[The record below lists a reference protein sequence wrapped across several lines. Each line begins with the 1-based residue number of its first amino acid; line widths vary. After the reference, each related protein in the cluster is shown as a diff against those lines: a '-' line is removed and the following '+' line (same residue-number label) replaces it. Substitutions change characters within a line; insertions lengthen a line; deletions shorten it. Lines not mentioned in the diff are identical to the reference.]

1 MSTVHWLH
9 QLRRFYCSLY
19 HRYFHWVLS
28 MSRPRSTVSRL
39 QLCVF
44 VNWTL
49 SRRAFSNKIVA
60 KTSVTVVFKI
70 TRLPIKL
77 HRMKMQVSFHIYYI
91 RSNFQQQKNQNPLHH
106 LHSLLLGDNS
116 GSPDL
121 LTFILLSSART
132 LFQRC
137 FYLFSQFFIHI
148 RSTGM
153 PFHWICI
160 IITVFFQKVCLMLP
174 W

>member
-1 MSTVHWLH
+1 
-9 QLRRFYCSLY
+9 
-19 HRYFHWVLS
+19 
-28 MSRPRSTVSRL
+28 
-39 QLCVF
+39 
-44 VNWTL
+44 
-49 SRRAFSNKIVA
+49 
-60 KTSVTVVFKI
+60 
-70 TRLPIKL
+70 
-77 HRMKMQVSFHIYYI
+77 
-91 RSNFQQQKNQNPLHH
+91 
-106 LHSLLLGDNS
+106 LLGDNS